1 MCNSE
6 LIPISFRK
14 IMKIHWRF
22 MIKLEDAKTKHF
34 NWKFKQMLKSHKET
48 CVHRNIGITIDAATS
63 EQNSLEKCVF
73 QS

>member
-1 MCNSE
+1 
-6 LIPISFRK
+6 
-14 IMKIHWRF
+14 

-48 CVHRNIGITIDAATS
+48 CVHRNIGITVGAGTW
-63 EQNSLEKCVF
+63 EQKALEKCVF